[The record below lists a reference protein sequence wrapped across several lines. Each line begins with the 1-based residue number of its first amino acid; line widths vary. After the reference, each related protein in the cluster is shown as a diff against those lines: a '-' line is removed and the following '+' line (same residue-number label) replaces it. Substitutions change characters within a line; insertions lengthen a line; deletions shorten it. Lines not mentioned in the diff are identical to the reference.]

1 METSGLSK
9 SGMEQMQN
17 FSEYTGKPI
26 LEEKSNEKDYRFVY
40 IWYDDPEEKESGEK
54 TADLFIKEGEKLGL
68 KAFKIEVSGIYS
80 DLDKDG
86 NRYIYDGMAEKERK
100 FLVDEDTII
109 FVRAPMTKRKG
120 WSNLLTQL
128 ERAGVCC
135 VNTRGCMEITSDK
148 YRTSLYLAEAELTQP
163 KTVLIHHPEKAL
175 DAMERLGS
183 KYPVILKTL
192 TGSLGI
198 GVIKIDS
205 ESSLHS
211 TVQLLYKLDPNMG
224 VLLQDMID
232 DIKFDIRAHVIGGK
246 FHGAIM
252 RPMVKKDFRSN
263 VSLGSVP
270 KPIELTDLEIEHVEK
285 AARTVD
291 GLWVGVDIFPS
302 KDRKKEPP
310 IFIEVNS
317 TPGTAGYRDATGENL
332 PRNVLLKFRN
342 RDYWLKPNTYKS
354 MFENKIKVESMKYDG
369 DYVKWI
375 KDGIKHVHEVHN
387 VSNDM
392 NPIIEFNSQEVE
404 LIR

>member
-9 SGMEQMQN
+9 SGMGQMQN

-175 DAMERLGS
+175 DAMDRLGS

-192 TGSLGI
+192 TGSLGV
-198 GVIKIDS
+198 GVIKVDS

-232 DIKFDIRAHVIGGK
+232 GVKYDIRAHVIGGK

-252 RPMVKKDFRSN
+252 RPMVEKDFRSN
-263 VSLGSVP
+263 VSLGSKP

-285 AARTVD
+285 AAKTVD

-317 TPGTAGYRDATGENL
+317 TPGTAGYRHRNFDRVIGGDASIHPTHRVECQSLTSPISG
-332 PRNVLLKFRN
+332 VLQGRGPTTLHQPHSKRCV
-342 RDYWLKPNTYKS
+342 RQR
-354 MFENKIKVESMKYDG
+354 G
-369 DYVKWI
+369 
-375 KDGIKHVHEVHN
+375 
-387 VSNDM
+387 
-392 NPIIEFNSQEVE
+392 
-404 LIR
+404 R